1 MALRHDLLSYNVKR
15 TTAHTGSP
23 VARSR
28 DPDPPQT
35 DALRWMCKASSVRAD
50 ALRTHSAQ
58 SGRRGAVRRASGPG
72 PPAVTARG
80 ESASQPPRDYRPHL
94 CVGTNTRQQHRSAGG
109 GLGFPPAT
117 SPRRTAALL
126 KARLLCPPPPGFP
139 TGPALDVVWSPLPGP
154 ERSLLTHATS
164 QTSPPH
170 PSTEDDVPY
179 DKASAWTICS
189 VVAVIMNNYWILY
202 RRGNRLAG

>member
-58 SGRRGAVRRASGPG
+58 SRRRGAVRRASGPG

-94 CVGTNTRQQHRSAGG
+94 CRDKHTPAAPECRGRPRLPARHVPAPHCGSAE
-109 GLGFPPAT
+109 
-117 SPRRTAALL
+117 
-126 KARLLCPPPPGFP
+126 
-139 TGPALDVVWSPLPGP
+139 GPASLPSSARVPNRPCTGRGLEPTPRSREVSSDTRNKSNVTTTSINRRRRPL
-154 ERSLLTHATS
+154 
-164 QTSPPH
+164 
-170 PSTEDDVPY
+170 
-179 DKASAWTICS
+179 
-189 VVAVIMNNYWILY
+189 
-202 RRGNRLAG
+202 

>member
-1 MALRHDLLSYNVKR
+1 MDVQ
-15 TTAHTGSP
+15 GE
-23 VARSR
+23 
-28 DPDPPQT
+28 Q
-35 DALRWMCKASSVRAD
+35 RA
-50 ALRTHSAQ
+50 
-58 SGRRGAVRRASGPG
+58 GRRASHPLSPV
-72 PPAVTARG
+72 PPKGCRPQGVWAGAAVWGSARPPLP
-80 ESASQPPRDYRPHL
+80 SQPPRDYRPHL